1 MVSLLLTEQM
11 LHQDLS
17 VSLWQH
23 VSQDRQDGTAEHM
36 CECRLMLG
44 VQGLLW
50 AVAGQVHPE
59 NLFQSNWEAVP
70 QTLPV
75 LSLAFVYQNVV
86 PVICSR
92 LEVKPPCREPSAT
105 C

>member
-1 MVSLLLTEQM
+1 MTPLYVSGSM
-11 LHQDLS
+11 LAR
-17 VSLWQH
+17 
-23 VSQDRQDGTAEHM
+23 RQDCTAKHM
-36 CECRLMLG
+36 CECRLLLG

-50 AVAGQVHPE
+50 AVAGQIHPD
-59 NLFQSNWEAVP
+59 NLFQTNWMAVP

-92 LEVKPPCREPSAT
+92 LEVKPHYSEFSAT

>member
-1 MVSLLLTEQM
+1 MTC
-11 LHQDLS
+11 
-17 VSLWQH
+17 QH
-23 VSQDRQDGTAEHM
+23 VSGSMSARTGRDGTAEHISD
-36 CECRLMLG
+36 CRLLLG

-59 NLFQSNWEAVP
+59 NLFQANWVAVP

-92 LEVKPPCREPSAT
+92 LEVKPPCREPSANY
-105 C
+105 